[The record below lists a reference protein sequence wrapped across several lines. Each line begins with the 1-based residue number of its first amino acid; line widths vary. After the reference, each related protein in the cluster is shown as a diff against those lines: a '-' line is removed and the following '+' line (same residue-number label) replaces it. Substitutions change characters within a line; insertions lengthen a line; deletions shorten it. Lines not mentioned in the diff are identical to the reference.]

1 MTARHP
7 NNPQPRL
14 ATIAARDKV
23 GGTRKSRRY
32 RMYRRSIGVVT
43 ILGLIFALGA
53 VTASAASKTV
63 TIRIKGMS

>member
-1 MTARHP
+1 
-7 NNPQPRL
+7 
-14 ATIAARDKV
+14 
-23 GGTRKSRRY
+23 
-32 RMYRRSIGVVT
+32 MYRRSIGVVT